1 MNDEFNLVETK
12 TSSNPMKWFFF
23 QPEKSF
29 NKLKLIKMMCIGVFI
44 LSQLKLTL
52 ILWNYGV
59 SHSIPFLFSTLHR
72 LYHWKNPLAR
82 WLFALHSNRL
92 SIFQCLTVEYAS
104 TVHCVLYLVFL
115 NRNIFFRSDII
126 GRLWKCIEECLLNFC
141 CNTTVT

>member
-1 MNDEFNLVETK
+1 MDYMYNQIYVTIFVWIDKNYHPLFSARYDQLHMNDEFNLVETK

-29 NKLKLIKMMCIGVFI
+29 NKLTLIKMMCIGVFI

-59 SHSIPFLFSTLHR
+59 SHSISFLFSTLHR

-92 SIFQCLTVEYAS
+92 SIFQCLTV
-104 TVHCVLYLVFL
+104 
-115 NRNIFFRSDII
+115 
-126 GRLWKCIEECLLNFC
+126 
-141 CNTTVT
+141 

>member
-1 MNDEFNLVETK
+1 MDYMYNQIYVTIFVWIDKNYHPLFSARYDQLHTIWMMNLILSRQRRRQIRWND
-12 TSSNPMKWFFF
+12 FFF

-29 NKLKLIKMMCIGVFI
+29 NKLTLIKMMCIGVFI

-59 SHSIPFLFSTLHR
+59 SHSISFLFSTLHR

-92 SIFQCLTVEYAS
+92 SIFQCLTV
-104 TVHCVLYLVFL
+104 
-115 NRNIFFRSDII
+115 
-126 GRLWKCIEECLLNFC
+126 
-141 CNTTVT
+141 